1 MSLVSPPI
9 LTPLDVSMKTLRKMV
24 IEKLTRELLSEPDK
38 MPPILV
44 LPLSCLPPRLG
55 VLFPHFRVLSRSRRA
70 RSHPG
75 LTFISLQQDLLNP
88 VYESQDLS
96 GKDTVHGPGFRL
108 LALMEEGPG
117 QNIHSRSLLLP
128 GRER

>member
-70 RSHPG
+70 RSHPTRTPPPTVPFQG
-75 LTFISLQQDLLNP
+75 WTESLD
-88 VYESQDLS
+88 S
-96 GKDTVHGPGFRL
+96 GAAGTRRQEVRAKDHRRPSTKEPLGPILRG
-108 LALMEEGPG
+108 
-117 QNIHSRSLLLP
+117 
-128 GRER
+128 